1 MISNDANVLF
11 LSLFLGHILG
21 DFFLQPDSWVKDK
34 SDKKLKSKCLV
45 LHALLHGLLSAA
57 IFAFLFWA
65 KLNHPVIQLMFVFGF
80 VSVSHWIIDAIKIH
94 LNRSYIWFV
103 VDQVFHISI
112 LAILTYGMVHNHEMS
127 VIIENV
133 KNLNYMVVLPIFI
146 AYTLMLKPTAVLVG
160 EVLFKWTEEVN
171 NTDANSE
178 ERVGLE
184 DAGKYIGY
192 IERIL
197 ILTFVLTSQY
207 SAIGF
212 VLAAKSIFRMG
223 DLKENGERK
232 FTEYVMVGTLFSVTV
247 ALFCGL
253 FLVHVLGIK

>member
-21 DFFLQPDSWVKDK
+21 DFFLQPDSWVQDK
-34 SDKKLKSKCLV
+34 LEKKLQSKYLV
-45 LHALLHGLLSAA
+45 LHALLHGSLSAV
-57 IFAFLFWA
+57 IFAFLFWG
-65 KLNHPVIQLMFVFGF
+65 KFNHPVIQLTSVFGV
-80 VSVSHWIIDAIKIH
+80 VSVSHWIIDAIKAYLH
-94 LNRSYIWFV
+94 RSYIWFV
-103 VDQVFHISI
+103 VDQVFHVVI
-112 LAILTYGMVHNHEMS
+112 LAILTYGVVYSNEMS
-127 VIIENV
+127 AIIENA
-133 KNLNYMVVLPIFI
+133 KNLNYMLILPIVI
-146 AYTLMLKPTAVLVG
+146 SYALMLKPTSVLIG
-160 EVLFKWTEEVN
+160 EVLSKWAGEVN
-171 NTDANSE
+171 NEDKNGE
-178 ERVGLE
+178 EKVGLE

-192 IERIL
+192 IERVL

-253 FLVHVLGIK
+253 FLIYILGIK